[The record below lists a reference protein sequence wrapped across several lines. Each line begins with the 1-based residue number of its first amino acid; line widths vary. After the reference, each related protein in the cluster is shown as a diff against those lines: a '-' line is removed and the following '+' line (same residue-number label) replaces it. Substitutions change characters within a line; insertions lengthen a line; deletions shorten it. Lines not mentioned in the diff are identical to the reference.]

1 MLSGFIYAFVP
12 SLRDH
17 NASSGLNFRRGFEE
31 DLSIPLI
38 LSPGLVLMRSWGVQL
53 IDVVMNSTVS
63 SSTIR
68 HEAWILPNSLSPSYA
83 GAMIASHYC
92 RVDIIYI
99 AIQLPLR
106 GLVCAD
112 SIFRESTLLVS

>member
-1 MLSGFIYAFVP
+1 M
-12 SLRDH
+12 
-17 NASSGLNFRRGFEE
+17 
-31 DLSIPLI
+31 I
-38 LSPGLVLMRSWGVQL
+38 LSTGLVLMRSWGVQL

-68 HEAWILPNSLSPSYA
+68 HEAWILPNSLSPAYA

-92 RVDIIYI
+92 GVDIIYI
-99 AIQLPLR
+99 TVQLPLR
-106 GLVCAD
+106 GLVCAG